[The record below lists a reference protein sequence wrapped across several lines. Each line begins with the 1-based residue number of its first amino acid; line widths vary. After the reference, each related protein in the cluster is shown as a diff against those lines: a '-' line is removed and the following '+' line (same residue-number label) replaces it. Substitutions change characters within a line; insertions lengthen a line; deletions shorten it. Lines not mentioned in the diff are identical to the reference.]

1 MNLFKTMKPSILLFF
16 TLLFLTGCFS
26 TYNFTSDPINSP
38 YTGDKEFKMV
48 KNIYGSSSYTSFLG
62 IDDQNYE
69 GILKEAKTNM
79 YSNHKFS
86 PNQIPIN
93 FTTEVSRK
101 IFFIPIFWE
110 TSVTIGC
117 DIIEFKGSAND
128 SDFQT
133 YTVRNPNNYQ
143 NNLND
148 STFINEIFELGDD
161 VEFSLFKERHKGN
174 IIRITKSGKY
184 IIEYY
189 YANGNILSTIS
200 LDKKDLRKLPGN

>member
-1 MNLFKTMKPSILLFF
+1 MS
-16 TLLFLTGCFS
+16 
-26 TYNFTSDPINSP
+26 NS
-38 YTGDKEFKMV
+38 KQK
-48 KNIYGSSSYTSFLG
+48 IY
-62 IDDQNYE
+62 ID
-69 GILKEAKTNM
+69 I
-79 YSNHKFS
+79 
-86 PNQIPIN
+86 
-93 FTTEVSRK
+93 SRK

-200 LDKKDLRKLPGN
+200 LDKKDLRKLPGNQYALKLGQLVALEAENHSVTLP